1 MSFPS
6 VMLCVQI
13 TKSLQMGAEIL
24 YADCKLSEAVSLDNV
39 LSGNAFQL
47 LTQGG
52 TGRAAVRVENQHG
65 MPTRAH

>member
-1 MSFPS
+1 MAGSS
-6 VMLCVQI
+6 GMV
-13 TKSLQMGAEIL
+13 LQLQDDDGEIL